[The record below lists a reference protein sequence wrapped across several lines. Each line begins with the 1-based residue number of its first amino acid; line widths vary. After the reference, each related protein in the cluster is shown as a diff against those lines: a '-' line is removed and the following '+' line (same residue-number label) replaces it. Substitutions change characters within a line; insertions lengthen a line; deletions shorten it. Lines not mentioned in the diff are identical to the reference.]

1 MTSDHGRG
9 QDRGNTRIEPR
20 FDSPTA
26 GGQRGATNNGQG
38 SRSSFRGRALKFGI
52 AVVALGG
59 VAGVAWYA
67 TVQGQKDASMVVPV
81 IHADPSPI
89 KVLPDKPG
97 GLEVPNRD
105 KLVFGQI
112 TPEQQKARVEQL
124 LPPTEKPLAKPAPPA
139 AEKTVVAPPSGRL
152 MPDVPDLAPR
162 TGGDAAVGASPQP
175 SVPAK
180 AKTKVIDAKAKEK
193 LSQKIA
199 ALGAFQ
205 IQFGAM
211 KSKSKAAKEA
221 SRIARVHKSLLGKL
235 KVTSVRSDLGK
246 RGIYYRLR
254 AGPLKTRAA
263 ANSLCQKFAARKMRC
278 IVIKP

>member
-1 MTSDHGRG
+1 
-9 QDRGNTRIEPR
+9 
-20 FDSPTA
+20 
-26 GGQRGATNNGQG
+26 
-38 SRSSFRGRALKFGI
+38 LKFGI

-81 IHADPSPI
+81 IHPDPTPI

-105 KLVFGQI
+105 KLVFMQI

-124 LPPTEKPLAKPAPPA
+124 LPPSEKPLPKPAPPA

-152 MPDVPDLAPR
+152 VPDVADLAPR

-175 SVPAK
+175 SVPAEAK
-180 AKTKVIDAKAKEK
+180 TKATAKTKVIDAKSKEK
-193 LSQKIA
+193 LAAKIA

-211 KSKSKAAKEA
+211 KSKSKAAKEV

-263 ANSLCQKFAARKMRC
+263 ANSLCQQFAARKMGC